1 MKGTKNCLVTWD
13 VFIYM
18 DLFSVNSPHFQRLE
32 LVSSFE
38 LIQLEASQITSYL
51 SKQLYFVAM
60 VCVSI

>member
-1 MKGTKNCLVTWD
+1 MKGTKNWLVTWD

-18 DLFSVNSPHFQRLE
+18 DLFNVNSPHFQRLE
-32 LVSSFE
+32 LVYSFE

-51 SKQLYFVAM
+51 SKHVAM